1 MLNGFSTI
9 VNAYHVIDNLFVET
23 SEPLPDD
30 SEHPVPDGE
39 QQGSVA
45 SAPSN
50 EIESPGV
57 ASIGNIILY
66 PCYRISFTCGL
77 KFIKFDISHIAI

>member
-1 MLNGFSTI
+1 MLNWFSTI
-9 VNAYHVIDNLFVET
+9 INTYYVIDNFFVET
-23 SEPLPDD
+23 SEPFPDD

-50 EIESPGV
+50 EVESPGV
-57 ASIGNIILY
+57 ASTGNIYYIHVTAFL
-66 PCYRISFTCGL
+66 SL
-77 KFIKFDISHIAI
+77 LA